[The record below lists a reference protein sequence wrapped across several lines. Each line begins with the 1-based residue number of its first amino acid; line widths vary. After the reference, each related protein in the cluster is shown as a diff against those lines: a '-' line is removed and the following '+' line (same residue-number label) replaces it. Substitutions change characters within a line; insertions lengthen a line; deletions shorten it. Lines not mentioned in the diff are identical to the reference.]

1 MADDKPKKPGSGE
14 THHYTEEDLLRD
26 QFEKQK
32 QDEKADGNADE
43 SPKSGNKG

>member
-1 MADDKPKKPGSGE
+1 MADDKPKKPASGE

-32 QDEKADGNADE
+32 QGEKADSDAE
-43 SPKSGNKG
+43 KAPKSGDKG